1 MIYGYSRI
9 SKSKQSILR
18 QIRNIIAV
26 YPNATI
32 IEEVFTRTKFVGRK
46 EWDKLMKIIKSGDTI
61 VFDSVSR
68 MCGNAEEG
76 CRIYEEL
83 FKNGITLVF
92 LKEPQINTEVYQ
104 KALESQIDIVAN
116 TGNAATDTLLNSII
130 SALNNYTIE
139 LAKQQIRIAFEQA
152 EKEVMDLH
160 QRTKEGL
167 QTARL
172 NGKQIG
178 RAEGTKIETKKSKQA
193 KEIIKKHN
201 IDFGGSL
208 TDDDTIKLCQI
219 SRNSFYKYK
228 RELRECED

>member
-1 MIYGYSRI
+1 MIYGYARI
-9 SKSKQSILR
+9 SKAKQSIER
-18 QIRNIIAV
+18 QIRNILND
-26 YPNATI
+26 YPKAKI
-32 IEEVFTRTKFVGRK
+32 IQEVFTRTKFIGRK
-46 EWDKLMKIIKSGDTI
+46 EWEKLYNTAKSGDII

-68 MCGNAEEG
+68 MCGNADEG

-83 FKNGITLVF
+83 FKRGINLVF

-116 TGNAATDTLLNSII
+116 TGNAATDNLLNSII
-130 SALNNYTIE
+130 SALNGYTIE
-139 LAKQQIRIAFEQA
+139 LAKQQIRIVFEQA
-152 EKEVMDLH
+152 EKEVLDLH

-167 QTARL
+167 ETARL

-193 KEIIKKHN
+193 KEIIIKHN

-208 TDDDTIKLCQI
+208 NDEDTAKLCGI

-228 RELRECED
+228 KELRENNN